1 MFVCLFVV
9 CLFVPSLSE
18 LCTDKRSD
26 AAQRLQNMFFLFVYN
41 FVYLFTSAVA
51 KDMNAVRR
59 LQDVQFPGLSILTTA
74 SIKPEL
80 HSLHPH
86 ALIGFI
92 IPKDI
97 RLNQQM
103 IANITLYL
111 SLQPPLG
118 V

>member
-1 MFVCLFVV
+1 M
-9 CLFVPSLSE
+9 
-18 LCTDKRSD
+18 
-26 AAQRLQNMFFLFVYN
+26 
-41 FVYLFTSAVA
+41 A
-51 KDMNAVRR
+51 KDINAVRR

-111 SLQPPLG
+111 SLQPPKH
-118 V
+118 VIFDIIHIKAQFNKV